1 VSQPSPEEWEA
12 YRQLVQQGYKVDWTP
27 EDFYRYVAEQ
37 RAKGIRPT
45 FETYQDYLAWVKASP
60 ALQPGA
66 WQPPP
71 KLPEKP
77 TIEDVKKA
85 LEEAKSTEQVMS
97 IIEQAKKAGI
107 PIEMSPA
114 FYKEGVGRFVVAFG
128 DVSSGKIVEMGFAFK
143 GAGDQNILAKASQ
156 EVDISKEIEKAQ
168 QEGFQN
174 IQLAIQKT
182 FMACR
187 PEDALRISLTGV
199 KPPPPPPPPKHV
211 IQVTNQPG
219 VTQAATQ
226 LEVPSFEEFRKR
238 PEVAKYPE
246 DAQRQLYNLYLLK
259 TAREKGYEY
268 VLTPSGWERIPDFS
282 NLRVD
287 IASSLAQYAN
297 IPQVQ
302 VALWRMTEG
311 KVYEQISSVE
321 AAVRGFTAGL
331 TSQLTFGLLSLG
343 KLPEPPQLPA
353 PRSFGTV
360 IPSAVEVA
368 PLPEKAKAMEAL
380 APPPQL
386 GVYKAGE
393 LAGMTAGIA
402 FQEWLASKVVSTWK
416 SIDIGE
422 VLERYKAGE
431 SLTPLERLKLEAW
444 IHTPEKVWKALSE
457 ATTVKVYEVPEEVEL
472 EAVRFKQGG
481 EGLQGLA
488 ARTRIESWQEID
500 KQLAEHLKRMS
511 EPVGG
516 FPIDVGGKTVWAP
529 WAEKGAEAGYLVP
542 GKEIGRII
550 GRGEETLAWRLAKGL
565 SLSEEVS
572 AFAAKGLVKLESL
585 EALLGGVPKTAEI
598 ELPGLGPA
606 FKSLSLPVREVA
618 RAGRLPAALPAIALE
633 EFNERVERFK
643 EVILSQRRDIQPIV
657 AQRVAQIVASR
668 EKELHDPIQVL
679 NEIADRLDRTLSL
692 GENLK
697 IAEEVVHRYA
707 PRFAAPQISEKQL
720 EEAQVSEALERYK
733 DLLALKPLGLTE
745 EQEEELK
752 ALEEFLGPLAEKAR
766 REVEPLEL
774 PVKPPEFPVKLPE
787 AKVPVREGERIW
799 RSIFPPSIASIIEEK
814 PRTLKSL
821 WPSIDA
827 AAEALKAA
835 PALGTLAATAAIG
848 AAAPPPS
855 PLSTPTPE
863 PRGGGRMPPLSLPS
877 IPASSV
883 IYRAPEWRLAK
894 YWRVDWFKEGLKLD
908 FRLGKLT
915 KALAPKTVKVKQVD
929 WLKPRAKPKPK
940 RKDERARGKR
950 KAGKRK
956 RKRKVKAA

>member
-1 VSQPSPEEWEA
+1 
-12 YRQLVQQGYKVDWTP
+12 
-27 EDFYRYVAEQ
+27 
-37 RAKGIRPT
+37 
-45 FETYQDYLAWVKASP
+45 
-60 ALQPGA
+60 
-66 WQPPP
+66 
-71 KLPEKP
+71 
-77 TIEDVKKA
+77 
-85 LEEAKSTEQVMS
+85 
-97 IIEQAKKAGI
+97 
-107 PIEMSPA
+107 
-114 FYKEGVGRFVVAFG
+114 
-128 DVSSGKIVEMGFAFK
+128 
-143 GAGDQNILAKASQ
+143 
-156 EVDISKEIEKAQ
+156 
-168 QEGFQN
+168 
-174 IQLAIQKT
+174 
-182 FMACR
+182 
-187 PEDALRISLTGV
+187 
-199 KPPPPPPPPKHV
+199 
-211 IQVTNQPG
+211 
-219 VTQAATQ
+219 
-226 LEVPSFEEFRKR
+226 
-238 PEVAKYPE
+238 
-246 DAQRQLYNLYLLK
+246 
-259 TAREKGYEY
+259 
-268 VLTPSGWERIPDFS
+268 
-282 NLRVD
+282 
-287 IASSLAQYAN
+287 
-297 IPQVQ
+297 
-302 VALWRMTEG
+302 MTEG
-311 KVYEQISSVE
+311 KVYEQISNVE
-321 AAVRGFTAGL
+321 AAIRGFTAGL

-343 KLPEPPQLPA
+343 KLPEPPPLPA

-386 GVYKAGE
+386 GIYKAGE

-402 FQEWLASKVVSTWK
+402 FQEWLANKAVSTWK

-444 IHTPEKVWKALSE
+444 IHTPEKVWNALSR

-488 ARTRIESWQEID
+488 VKTRIESWQEID
-500 KQLAEHLKRMS
+500 KRLAEHLKRMS

-516 FPIDVGGKTVWAP
+516 FPVDIGGRTVWAP

-542 GKEIGRII
+542 GKEVGRII
-550 GRGEETLAWRLAKGL
+550 GRGEETLAWRLARGL

-572 AFAAKGLVKLESL
+572 GFAARGLVKLESL
-585 EALLGGVPKTAEI
+585 EALLGGAPKLAAEKVA
-598 ELPGLGPA
+598 GLGPA
-606 FKSLSLPVREVA
+606 YKSLSLPVREVA

-643 EVILSQRRDIQPIV
+643 EVILSQRRDIQPVV

-668 EKELHDPIQVL
+668 EKELATDPIQVL

-707 PRFAAPQISEKQL
+707 PRFAAPQISERQL

-766 REVEPLEL
+766 KEVEPLEL
-774 PVKPPEFPVKLPE
+774 PPVKPPEFPVKLPE

-821 WPSIDA
+821 WLPLDT
-827 AAEALKAA
+827 AAEASKAA
-835 PALGTLAATAAIG
+835 PALGTLAAVAAIG
-848 AAAPPPS
+848 AAAPPPP
-855 PLSTPTPE
+855 PLSTLSPE
-863 PRGGGRMPPLSLPS
+863 PKGGKGGLPPFTLPS

-908 FRLGKLT
+908 FKLGKLA
-915 KALAPKTVKVKQVD
+915 KALAPKNVKVKQVD
-929 WLKPRAKPKPK
+929 WLKPKAKPKPK
-940 RKDERARGKR
+940 RKVKRARSKR

-956 RKRKVKAA
+956 SKKARAV